1 MANAGSSTAPE
12 LTPKQLA
19 EQWKRQGGLDALRK
33 QLLQDFL
40 ASPDRDQ
47 LLSSLDTLLPTVLSS
62 STTLT
67 RLPRKDRP
75 SAVLRTLQQRVA
87 LREPVGKLEGEL
99 RSGKGKGKRVERELR
114 RCLCEARGVPFVEEE
129 SMEEEV
135 KPEVK
140 AEVRVKVEEKAE
152 SYGNSPFRSF
162 PILLFSRRTQARL
175 IRPYSLRRMRQGR
188 PSKRTMPRQA
198 VQRVSKRLR
207 RHLKRWTEMSRW
219 RTLRRRHRT
228 APARRQHDGVL
239 SHNLTSLSLAI
250 LSRSDLLLQ
259 SIRLRHLRPHKPPLA
274 TSTPHLLIALADSG
288 RSRSPHRAQSAMLSR
303 SQSRQEHDE
312 GHELPRQPSLFVV
325 RSSDGAEFGLLPE
338 DFRDVST
345 LGELKYNLL
354 SPLLSIPPECL
365 ILMNEEGS
373 PLNRDEAVQHLALLA
388 NTPASSAVLT
398 PRHDGAGST
407 ASARGMQPGVK
418 RIYVFDR
425 EHLDADP
432 EEVAAALA
440 VTEEA
445 VLTEPPLNPEDPLHS
460 HLSLSL
466 HNLQTLHALISAI
479 QLQHAS
485 LALALS
491 NLHRV
496 NTGTASSFSLFL
508 ESAQPTMQRY
518 ENLLT
523 GWEESMDAVGKVAIV
538 ARLLMRHASSG
549 NSVHA
554 REGSTSSVPQPEKQ
568 RYLGDYVSR
577 DKMLAV
583 RDGCA
588 KVLAELKLR
597 SEALQATLDGVVAG
611 TEAVQAD
618 LGATKLELQ
627 DLEAC
632 QRDAE
637 QGHMRI
643 EELVHAGQEMSDPD
657 LRASCFEELSVCDA
671 EHRDRIRFLVERK
684 NAMTRYLLNEMQKI
698 STLQSDIATMPSE
711 LGALDHD
718 LRTRTDNFKH
728 LARLEGLIPA
738 YVATVAEVVRRRE
751 YARLLSGQS
760 VKLSSTFSP
769 LSTRERERRV
779 RYRQDYFGKLPW
791 EVRGLGNAT
800 DERVP
805 EMALDVMGR
814 DEGLPELEKDA
825 LDKLANSFRDLDD
838 ALAGSP
844 NPDNPIRKARALLTT
859 LISDIEALCQDFER
873 ISLDQ
878 PPPRPP
884 SADFARIAELQAQLR
899 QLEETNDSLSRELQ
913 TERSARE
920 EEVAQLDSRAS
931 TAENARMVLQR
942 RFDSLERDKSSV
954 EQSHQGIVARSED
967 LERRLT
973 AESRRSETLERD
985 LAGARVAEGELRKQ
999 WTALDQSHTRLQGEL
1014 GTLRLEL
1021 DRARSTIAEQ
1031 EAKLVAAE
1039 ESQRELTLAIA
1050 EKDRLLRD
1058 HRSEAELDRAV
1069 LEKEAAEAQRG
1080 TQAKEQE
1087 LEDARRHGRLL
1098 EEAIDGLKEQIGRWE
1113 KVAQAK
1119 EDDLL
1124 DIRKAV
1130 EGVKA
1135 EKERALV
1142 DADKV
1147 LRKMT
1152 DLARGAIT
1160 LAGRLRDENNKITAI
1175 LNTPPPAKVDGGSS
1189 EVDKAAV
1196 DAHVPAVPALDYA
1209 SGDLEGLLTELEKYN
1224 HDTLTDAVKNKVDS
1238 LTSVTKKWVKEA
1250 KAYRERAHRAASG
1263 ANDKIA
1269 FRNFAKGDLA
1279 LFLPTRNSA
1288 VPVWAAFNVS
1298 FPHHFLSASGVI
1310 AEQMKTREWIVAR
1323 ITSLTE
1329 KVVDPKDPSTNP
1341 YLLAPGT
1348 KYYTLEVEP
1357 WSSKE
1362 SSRARRHSAPDKGK
1376 GAEKKSNGK
1385 ESRVLPGGDS
1395 ETLASRSMSHS
1406 AAESA
1411 ILVDKPAAIAASV
1424 PSIRRSVSEGIPL
1437 PPNATALARSEFT
1450 IPEADEDP
1458 HLGSRTP
1465 SPHGAPVS
1473 YPTLRDDTRFASP
1486 FTSPSGLARALARS
1500 TSTSPTAVR
1509 SDPFGPSSPATP
1521 NPFPNSS
1528 APAADSPLRQR
1539 SETPPV
1545 TDYDPSHTASGAA
1558 PAFLPTSGKKAVSS
1572 AGSASGS
1579 TSASHSPRYIR
1590 PAPRGSA
1597 LAGRNEPARASQAIV
1612 SGSPAST
1619 TTSSL
1624 NAAARPRSVSSGSSI
1639 LSSSVHRR
1647 AASTAYGDSGVSP
1660 PPLTGAKAPSTAEAQ
1675 LTNSRWNLLQDD
1687 LASPSPSSQPRP
1699 VTQTATLGRKTTK
1712 GWPNASP
1719 SNGSPPSIS
1728 PSARSPRRTSTLGT
1742 SGGSASILEVI
1753 TGRKASS
1760 SPRKESSVSSMRD
1773 ARMLASSPVESS
1785 VPPLARTQP
1794 EAVTPPTKHFDPKS
1808 RWGATEVTPLAVDDK
1823 GKSAR
1828 LHYLSAGPAK
1838 READEPASPS
1848 TPAVSFL
1855 EPLATPASTGLR
1867 STTAFEDEEGTRSA
1881 AEEEDEDLRD
1891 GTTVLPLED
1900 NENRRSFRRPGTPPF
1915 SPSQSSFRTDRLS
1928 VQSTTVTDFSDCS
1941 PSPSPSIGSVRM
1953 AQITKIPH
1961 RPYAPRMSLGATS
1974 ILSESVEDAPEDTE
1988 EAVVWDTKALSRRSH
2003 MDRLPEDLA
2012 AILRAKDD
2020 PEQSTSTV
2028 TPDLAGEHPSGPGSN
2043 HSHETLAAKIPPSY
2057 SQNSLVSTES
2067 WKARLEGV
2075 ADQISADPA
2084 DRMKSILGLKVKV
2097 ISKAPWD
2104 DSDLSR
2110 PAQPPA
2116 TARPKLLER
2125 KSLDMLTTVRVTIA
2139 SSDAP
2144 VVTSAP
2150 THGRSFSAFTRRS
2163 AKSDE
2168 RNKERDDA
2176 LRGLGLNIGLP
2187 NGLAASESKRSLKS
2201 VFGSSSPPVPH
2212 SDSYPDVGAA
2222 SLAAYAGKVRP
2233 GAARSESATKA
2244 TRAAKNL
2251 APVVFD
2257 SKAPGFPLASPI
2269 AAMPPVSAP
2278 PTVTLFGRRAL
2289 PPSESKISLP
2299 VSSDGSAPSTPGPCT
2314 PSASTILSPPGGS
2327 YFAAKPGAPSSG
2339 RITPGGFNHKLISLE
2354 EARLRES
2361 ERSAAAQR
2369 KAASTPPLEAAV
2381 RSESPRGRPS
2391 AVESIPMRRGI
2402 SSPSAISTSPV
2413 LAASAPTPKALKP
2426 KKSGFLKRMMGVADK
2441 HAERPA
2447 MPLALQAS
2455 ISSSPSVATL
2465 DTASASAPATMSRSA
2480 GPKLVASIPP
2490 SASNTRITFSTPP
2503 AAEGSERVRRV
2514 PAPTLSLRPVSMA
2527 FSASLPSDFLAAGPA
2542 ARALAQSLSP
2552 PGASSFLL
2560 SQQPASLSPPSSTSP
2575 LSEPLHSPRAASF
2588 KSSVSPTTPSLFDE
2602 HVAASGTTTPMT
2614 PAFSLSFP
2622 SHEREG
2628 ECETV
2633 PFARYVALQEEFA
2646 KAKKA
2651 WLGMQ
2656 YELEGRVKELVGE
2669 VEKATASARERE
2681 KKRRAVSP
2689 VACCVPPDKRT
2700 ALDFNTLHSLALLL
2714 TMDAVLVHRDGL
2726 VYAEHPARFVRERR
2740 QAVNPINSLISSL
2753 VDGPGGGG
2761 ASSTSSAASSTTTT
2775 TSSSTTTRRRVQR
2788 RAAPL
2793 PRRPQ
2798 PAPNRAPRHTTIT
2811 SVITPTTVIVVGTST
2826 ITSSLPPITS
2836 ASTRSLAP
2844 TSSAAASSGGLST
2857 GAKVGIG
2864 VGAAAGGLALLAL
2877 LAFLCLG
2884 VGRRRKEKRDAADN
2898 ILWPATGDSAA
2909 LYPEPVHNT
2918 GRAGFGVGDDG
2929 DEVEDVAGAG
2939 ARGSGGPGMAEVG
2952 AGAAGLGAAG
2962 MLGRY
2967 GSTSSRQP
2975 TLPTIP
2981 PSVYTSDY
2989 SASPYN
2995 HYGGDGSSP
3004 EGASAYTGYSTQT
3017 PSQHSHA
3024 PLAPGPAS
3032 IGYVASHERH
3042 TPSPPRTGS
3051 ASADGHAYDAAGSQ
3065 SGHLPFPGEP
3075 EMEAPDR
3082 ALSPRPMQVGDSA
3095 FGPGHF
3101 PLDSLYHSFRLT
3113 TSTPRNPH
3121 DQHPPTFSPF
3131 SRL

>member
-1 MANAGSSTAPE
+1 
-12 LTPKQLA
+12 
-19 EQWKRQGGLDALRK
+19 
-33 QLLQDFL
+33 
-40 ASPDRDQ
+40 
-47 LLSSLDTLLPTVLSS
+47 
-62 STTLT
+62 
-67 RLPRKDRP
+67 
-75 SAVLRTLQQRVA
+75 
-87 LREPVGKLEGEL
+87 
-99 RSGKGKGKRVERELR
+99 
-114 RCLCEARGVPFVEEE
+114 
-129 SMEEEV
+129 
-135 KPEVK
+135 
-140 AEVRVKVEEKAE
+140 
-152 SYGNSPFRSF
+152 
-162 PILLFSRRTQARL
+162 
-175 IRPYSLRRMRQGR
+175 
-188 PSKRTMPRQA
+188 
-198 VQRVSKRLR
+198 
-207 RHLKRWTEMSRW
+207 
-219 RTLRRRHRT
+219 
-228 APARRQHDGVL
+228 
-239 SHNLTSLSLAI
+239 
-250 LSRSDLLLQ
+250 
-259 SIRLRHLRPHKPPLA
+259 
-274 TSTPHLLIALADSG
+274 
-288 RSRSPHRAQSAMLSR
+288 MLSR

-884 SADFARIAELQAQLR
+884 SADFARIAELEAQLR

-1014 GTLRLEL
+1014 GTLRLGL

-1760 SPRKESSVSSMRD
+1760 SPRKESSISGAEGEMRK
-1773 ARMLASSPVESS
+1773 L
-1785 VPPLARTQP
+1785 LGQ
-1794 EAVTPPTKHFDPKS
+1794 
-1808 RWGATEVTPLAVDDK
+1808 
-1823 GKSAR
+1823 
-1828 LHYLSAGPAK
+1828 
-1838 READEPASPS
+1838 
-1848 TPAVSFL
+1848 
-1855 EPLATPASTGLR
+1855 
-1867 STTAFEDEEGTRSA
+1867 
-1881 AEEEDEDLRD
+1881 
-1891 GTTVLPLED
+1891 
-1900 NENRRSFRRPGTPPF
+1900 PPF
-1915 SPSQSSFRTDRLS
+1915 
-1928 VQSTTVTDFSDCS
+1928 
-1941 PSPSPSIGSVRM
+1941 
-1953 AQITKIPH
+1953 
-1961 RPYAPRMSLGATS
+1961 
-1974 ILSESVEDAPEDTE
+1974 
-1988 EAVVWDTKALSRRSH
+1988 
-2003 MDRLPEDLA
+2003 
-2012 AILRAKDD
+2012 
-2020 PEQSTSTV
+2020 
-2028 TPDLAGEHPSGPGSN
+2028 
-2043 HSHETLAAKIPPSY
+2043 
-2057 SQNSLVSTES
+2057 
-2067 WKARLEGV
+2067 
-2075 ADQISADPA
+2075 
-2084 DRMKSILGLKVKV
+2084 
-2097 ISKAPWD
+2097 
-2104 DSDLSR
+2104 
-2110 PAQPPA
+2110 
-2116 TARPKLLER
+2116 
-2125 KSLDMLTTVRVTIA
+2125 
-2139 SSDAP
+2139 
-2144 VVTSAP
+2144 
-2150 THGRSFSAFTRRS
+2150 
-2163 AKSDE
+2163 
-2168 RNKERDDA
+2168 
-2176 LRGLGLNIGLP
+2176 
-2187 NGLAASESKRSLKS
+2187 
-2201 VFGSSSPPVPH
+2201 
-2212 SDSYPDVGAA
+2212 
-2222 SLAAYAGKVRP
+2222 
-2233 GAARSESATKA
+2233 
-2244 TRAAKNL
+2244 
-2251 APVVFD
+2251 
-2257 SKAPGFPLASPI
+2257 
-2269 AAMPPVSAP
+2269 
-2278 PTVTLFGRRAL
+2278 
-2289 PPSESKISLP
+2289 
-2299 VSSDGSAPSTPGPCT
+2299 
-2314 PSASTILSPPGGS
+2314 
-2327 YFAAKPGAPSSG
+2327 
-2339 RITPGGFNHKLISLE
+2339 
-2354 EARLRES
+2354 
-2361 ERSAAAQR
+2361 
-2369 KAASTPPLEAAV
+2369 
-2381 RSESPRGRPS
+2381 
-2391 AVESIPMRRGI
+2391 
-2402 SSPSAISTSPV
+2402 
-2413 LAASAPTPKALKP
+2413 
-2426 KKSGFLKRMMGVADK
+2426 
-2441 HAERPA
+2441 
-2447 MPLALQAS
+2447 
-2455 ISSSPSVATL
+2455 
-2465 DTASASAPATMSRSA
+2465 
-2480 GPKLVASIPP
+2480 
-2490 SASNTRITFSTPP
+2490 
-2503 AAEGSERVRRV
+2503 
-2514 PAPTLSLRPVSMA
+2514 
-2527 FSASLPSDFLAAGPA
+2527 
-2542 ARALAQSLSP
+2542 
-2552 PGASSFLL
+2552 
-2560 SQQPASLSPPSSTSP
+2560 
-2575 LSEPLHSPRAASF
+2575 
-2588 KSSVSPTTPSLFDE
+2588 
-2602 HVAASGTTTPMT
+2602 
-2614 PAFSLSFP
+2614 
-2622 SHEREG
+2622 
-2628 ECETV
+2628 
-2633 PFARYVALQEEFA
+2633 
-2646 KAKKA
+2646 
-2651 WLGMQ
+2651 
-2656 YELEGRVKELVGE
+2656 
-2669 VEKATASARERE
+2669 
-2681 KKRRAVSP
+2681 
-2689 VACCVPPDKRT
+2689 
-2700 ALDFNTLHSLALLL
+2700 
-2714 TMDAVLVHRDGL
+2714 
-2726 VYAEHPARFVRERR
+2726 
-2740 QAVNPINSLISSL
+2740 
-2753 VDGPGGGG
+2753 
-2761 ASSTSSAASSTTTT
+2761 
-2775 TSSSTTTRRRVQR
+2775 
-2788 RAAPL
+2788 
-2793 PRRPQ
+2793 
-2798 PAPNRAPRHTTIT
+2798 
-2811 SVITPTTVIVVGTST
+2811 
-2826 ITSSLPPITS
+2826 
-2836 ASTRSLAP
+2836 
-2844 TSSAAASSGGLST
+2844 
-2857 GAKVGIG
+2857 
-2864 VGAAAGGLALLAL
+2864 
-2877 LAFLCLG
+2877 
-2884 VGRRRKEKRDAADN
+2884 
-2898 ILWPATGDSAA
+2898 
-2909 LYPEPVHNT
+2909 
-2918 GRAGFGVGDDG
+2918 
-2929 DEVEDVAGAG
+2929 
-2939 ARGSGGPGMAEVG
+2939 
-2952 AGAAGLGAAG
+2952 
-2962 MLGRY
+2962 
-2967 GSTSSRQP
+2967 
-2975 TLPTIP
+2975 
-2981 PSVYTSDY
+2981 
-2989 SASPYN
+2989 
-2995 HYGGDGSSP
+2995 
-3004 EGASAYTGYSTQT
+3004 
-3017 PSQHSHA
+3017 
-3024 PLAPGPAS
+3024 
-3032 IGYVASHERH
+3032 
-3042 TPSPPRTGS
+3042 
-3051 ASADGHAYDAAGSQ
+3051 
-3065 SGHLPFPGEP
+3065 
-3075 EMEAPDR
+3075 
-3082 ALSPRPMQVGDSA
+3082 
-3095 FGPGHF
+3095 
-3101 PLDSLYHSFRLT
+3101 
-3113 TSTPRNPH
+3113 
-3121 DQHPPTFSPF
+3121 
-3131 SRL
+3131 